1 MQHPDQPNPLPPP
14 SSRTSLTATLR
25 QATAETHA
33 AVEQLPIMLRLT
45 SPSVTRDD
53 YRRYL
58 QTLAILYASVETPFY
73 NGLDDAVRERLG
85 IRPKLP
91 ALLRDLEAQ
100 GDPAPTAIV
109 EPDPRTP
116 NVVEPRS
123 ASALVGGLYV
133 LEGATLGGRTIARHL
148 RRVLGDGLGAASFLD
163 FHGEQTSAAW
173 KRFSGALDELCA
185 DGTLLPEAVI
195 AGALVAFQD
204 IYRRLEQASKP

>member
-1 MQHPDQPNPLPPP
+1 MHHPDQPNPLPPP
-14 SSRTSLTATLR
+14 SSRTILTATLR

-45 SPSVTRDD
+45 SSSVTRDD

-58 QTLAILYASVETPFY
+58 QTLAILYARVETPFY
-73 NGLDDAVRERLG
+73 NGLDEAVCERLG

-91 ALLRDLEAQ
+91 ALLRDLEEL
-100 GDPAPTAIV
+100 GDPAPTASI
-109 EPDPRTP
+109 EPDPRTS
-116 NVVEPRS
+116 NGVAPRN

-148 RRVLGDGLGAASFLD
+148 RRVLGAELGTASFLD

-173 KRFSGALDELCA
+173 KHFSGALDELCA
-185 DGTLLPEAVI
+185 DGILLPEAVI

-204 IYRRLEQASKP
+204 IYRRLEQASPP